1 MKKYVLL
8 VILIIMAAISMV
20 LPVSQV
26 FAAYPVTMTVG
37 TDTGNRD
44 ATIIIPITVDN
55 AQLLAG
61 AAFTLVYSDA
71 LTIDVDS
78 DFFDTFYNQF
88 YPPQIDTI
96 GTPSPDGGEFGTSV
110 FPVLDDLGAPTGDE
124 INIPVVVDSD
134 SYYHPLFTNPTDIG
148 LLISAARCLPPAG
161 TDSATIFTLNV
172 LLNAGMPGGDYSIII
187 IPTELDNADA
197 GYDPLGEEIELL
209 VGSDLTKTI
218 DSGEAFPV
226 IFPVADWYVGTGSNT
241 VSGLATFTDADGD
254 SDGMGD
260 GWEAYHFGTT
270 DNDGT
275 ADTDFDG
282 YSDFYEHENVTA
294 PNNYP
299 DSQDVAGG
307 VGYNACTDDRIETQQ
322 VSLTGPDYAYAT
334 SNITVSVNYDVSD
347 NDNMLDGISLY
358 VYFDS
363 SKVDYTGYADFL
375 EPGDIYPLIVSDDSG
390 DGDENADTDKMI
402 LMSWT
407 GSADWPGT
415 ALPQLLTNLNFHV
428 NNTVNSGDVL
438 PFNVTCNQTSAG
450 YSFCGTGCQSTV
462 SELSLDID
470 GDGNADALT
479 DGILIIRYLLNFQA
493 GGATWIDGAV
503 AGAAVRTTAAEIEA
517 YIAIALAML
526 DIDGDGN
533 ADALTDGILIIRYLL
548 NFQAGGA
555 TWIDGAV
562 AAGATRTTAAEIE
575 AYIASCIH

>member
-1 MKKYVLL
+1 MKKYVL
-8 VILIIMAAISMV
+8 LIIMAAISIV

-44 ATIIIPITVDN
+44 ATISIPITVDN

-71 LTIDVDS
+71 LTITVGS

-88 YPPQIDTI
+88 SLLDTT
-96 GTPSPDGGEFGTSV
+96 GTPNPDGGEYGESV
-110 FPVLDDLGAPTGDE
+110 FPVYEDPEADPLVIDHSID
-124 INIPVVVDSD
+124 IPVTIDSD
-134 SYYHPLFTNPTDIG
+134 DFYQPLISNPADIG
-148 LLISAARCLPPAG
+148 LLISAALCVPPAG
-161 TDSATIFTLNV
+161 TDPAVIFTLNV
-172 LLNAGMPGGDYSIII
+172 TLNDGMPGGAYGISI

-197 GYDPLGEEIELL
+197 GYDPAAEIDLL
-209 VGSDLTKTI
+209 VGSDINETI
-218 DSGEAFPV
+218 DSGNAFPD
-226 IFPVADWYVGTGSNT
+226 IFPVEDWYDSDPGTST
-241 VSGLATFTDADGD
+241 AVSGLATFIDADGD

-282 YSDFYEHENVTA
+282 YADFYEHENATV
-294 PNNYP
+294 PNDYP
-299 DSQDVAGG
+299 GSQDVAGG
-307 VGYNACTDDRIETQQ
+307 TGYNACTDDRVETQQ
-322 VSLTGPDYAYAT
+322 VSLSGPEYAYAT
-334 SNITVSVNYDVSD
+334 SNITVGVNYDVSD

-503 AGAAVRTTAAEIEA
+503 A
-517 YIAIALAML
+517 
-526 DIDGDGN
+526 
-533 ADALTDGILIIRYLL
+533 
-548 NFQAGGA
+548 
-555 TWIDGAV
+555 
-562 AAGATRTTAAEIE
+562 AGATRTTAAEIE
-575 AYIASCIH
+575 TYIASCIH